1 MKDLWK
7 LFLAFMRIGGLTFG
21 GGMAMLPM
29 LQREVVE
36 KQHWATDEE
45 LLNYFAVGQCTPG
58 IIAINTATFV
68 GYKCK
73 KLPGAL
79 AATLGV
85 ITPSLVIIM
94 IIAACLRNFAD
105 NVYVQYAFGGI
116 RIAVAALIVQSII
129 GLCKKGI
136 KDWVGVALAI
146 AAFVVVKV
154 FDVSTVWMVIC
165 GIVCGIVVKEVL
177 QKKGGADK

>member
-1 MKDLWK
+1 
-7 LFLAFMRIGGLTFG
+7 MRIGGLTFG

-36 KQHWATDEE
+36 KNHWATDEE

-58 IIAINTATFV
+58 IIAINTATFI
-68 GYKCK
+68 GYKRK
-73 KLPGAL
+73 KIPGAI

-85 ITPSLVIIM
+85 VFPSLVIIT

-105 NVYVQYAFGGI
+105 NLYVQYAFAGI
-116 RIAVAALIVQSII
+116 RIAVAALIVQAIV

-136 KDWVGVALAI
+136 KDWFGILVAVLAFILVKVWNLSTVVMVLAGI
-146 AAFVVVKV
+146 AA
-154 FDVSTVWMVIC
+154 
-165 GIVCGIVVKEVL
+165 GIAAKELVRIR
-177 QKKGGADK
+177 KGKGGANS